1 MLLVVIH
8 NILVPMLQ
16 KEMRPI
22 VKAEQFVIMSCIM
35 FRLSF
40 LLSALHNMGSSSTN
54 LSSVMFTSFSV
65 HAICALKHSFVI
77 VLLLAEIFWLPKSWL
92 QTKGNYQMT
101 GNGEQKRRRIPSFIC
116 IDADI
121 HICLST
127 LTYLKDYMKSTFL
140 ICI

>member
-54 LSSVMFTSFSV
+54 LSSVMSYDIIDYLS
-65 HAICALKHSFVI
+65 
-77 VLLLAEIFWLPKSWL
+77 
-92 QTKGNYQMT
+92 
-101 GNGEQKRRRIPSFIC
+101 IPREYILEY
-116 IDADI
+116 I
-121 HICLST
+121 HIT
-127 LTYLKDYMKSTFL
+127 DKR
-140 ICI
+140 IGP